1 MVVTT
6 LLLIFLRNKM
16 RMERSNLLLVSVV
29 LIQLILVIYNTFVME
44 TKLLFLS
51 KYHTSFSVASLFS
64 HLQYTVYYNYNLLLL
79 FSLFSPL
86 TFLYTFTAV
95 YFCVHATCVNA
106 KNGTSLGNNLG
117 SYTTI
122 AFFRSL
128 PIEILEIRIPPQHVS
143 IETASSIQWHHSYPE
158 EIKRLGKM

>member
-1 MVVTT
+1 
-6 LLLIFLRNKM
+6 M

-29 LIQLILVIYNTFVME
+29 PIQLILVIYNTFVME

-51 KYHTSFSVASLFS
+51 KYDTSFSVASLFS

-79 FSLFSPL
+79 FSLFSPF

-95 YFCVHATCVNA
+95 YFCVHATWVNA
-106 KNGTSLGNNLG
+106 KDGTSLGDNLG
-117 SYTTI
+117 SYATI

>member
-29 LIQLILVIYNTFVME
+29 PIQLILVIYNTFVME

-51 KYHTSFSVASLFS
+51 KYDTSFSVASLFS
-64 HLQYTVYYNYNLLLL
+64 HLQYTVYYNYNLLL

-86 TFLYTFTAV
+86 TFLYMFTAV

-122 AFFRSL
+122 GFF
-128 PIEILEIRIPPQHVS
+128 
-143 IETASSIQWHHSYPE
+143 
-158 EIKRLGKM
+158 